1 MLEILHQILGG
12 DRCRSAIAK
21 KKAKRNGW
29 FFAEWKTLFRTA
41 PSRRRARS
49 MASDC
54 SNGNESRELDQHVS
68 MSHRAEDPIDEEK
81 KKKFFSVNS
90 ILLSNL
96 VEKARE
102 DD

>member
-1 MLEILHQILGG
+1 
-12 DRCRSAIAK
+12 
-21 KKAKRNGW
+21 
-29 FFAEWKTLFRTA
+29 
-41 PSRRRARS
+41 

>member
-1 MLEILHQILGG
+1 
-12 DRCRSAIAK
+12 
-21 KKAKRNGW
+21 
-29 FFAEWKTLFRTA
+29 
-41 PSRRRARS
+41 

-54 SNGNESRELDQHVS
+54 SNENESRELDQHVS
-68 MSHRAEDPIDEEK
+68 MSHRTEDPIDEEK